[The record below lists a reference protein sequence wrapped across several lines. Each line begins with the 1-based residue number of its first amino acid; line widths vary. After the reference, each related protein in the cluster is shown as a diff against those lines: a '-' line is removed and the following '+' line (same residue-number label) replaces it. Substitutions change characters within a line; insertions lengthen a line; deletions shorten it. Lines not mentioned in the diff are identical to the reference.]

1 MTKID
6 LLFDYCNN
14 QIINLIQMSII
25 DIINTDVMMHVLD
38 YLEDYNK
45 MSFMMTCKEYY
56 DFRNDVNYT
65 NLYEYDSIKNL
76 PFMNRFK
83 RLVYRG
89 KIPNIIQKN
98 NQ

>member
-1 MTKID
+1 MSSCMCWIIWKI
-6 LLFDYCNN
+6 
-14 QIINLIQMSII
+14 M
-25 DIINTDVMMHVLD
+25 
-38 YLEDYNK
+38 

>member
-25 DIINTDVMMHVLD
+25 DIINTDVIMHVLD

-56 DFRNDVNYT
+56 NLRYDVNYT